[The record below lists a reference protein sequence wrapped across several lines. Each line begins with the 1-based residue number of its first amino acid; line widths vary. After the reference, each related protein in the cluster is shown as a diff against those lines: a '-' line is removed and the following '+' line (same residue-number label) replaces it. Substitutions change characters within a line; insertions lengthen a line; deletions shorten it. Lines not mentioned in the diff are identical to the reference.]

1 MSNEV
6 TTLTPTSFVLY
17 MLMRMIRKETSDMA
31 VSTRTDEDIQ
41 LDVLEELRWDTRV
54 HPNEIGVSVKDG
66 VVTLTG

>member
-1 MSNEV
+1 
-6 TTLTPTSFVLY
+6 
-17 MLMRMIRKETSDMA
+17 MA